1 MKEVQIDEITPRE
14 MLGKL
19 VYLPVQV
26 FGVVANEDGIGVK
39 AHTLTSAGE
48 IIEEVQFLYD
58 PDARVYLSN
67 EDAPVRYEEL
77 EGEENEDDYD
87 DR

>member
-1 MKEVQIDEITPRE
+1 MEEVRIDEITPRQ

-26 FGVVANEDGIGVK
+26 YGIVANEQGVGVK
-39 AHTLTSAGE
+39 AHTLTTAGE
-48 IIEEVQFLYD
+48 IIEDVEFLYD
-58 PDARVYLSN
+58 GDARVYLGD

-77 EGEENEDDYD
+77 EEGEGED
-87 DR
+87 R

>member
-1 MKEVQIDEITPRE
+1 MEEVRIDEITPRQ

-26 FGVVANEDGIGVK
+26 YGIVANEDGVGVK
-39 AHTLTSAGE
+39 AHTLTSSGE
-48 IIEEVQFLYD
+48 IIEDVQFLYD
-58 PDARVYLSN
+58 PDAIVLLSD

-77 EGEENEDDYD
+77 PQKKEEGGDED
-87 DR
+87 R